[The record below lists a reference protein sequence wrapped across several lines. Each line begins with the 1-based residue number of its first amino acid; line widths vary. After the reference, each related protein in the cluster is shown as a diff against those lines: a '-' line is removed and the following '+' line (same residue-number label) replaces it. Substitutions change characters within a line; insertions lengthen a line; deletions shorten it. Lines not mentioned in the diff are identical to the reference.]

1 MANAI
6 VERRFHTV
14 ESNVH
19 AVMSDM
25 AVPVQYFEEIW
36 KGVVCIHNR
45 LPDQL
50 RERHPHPRPPITKLL
65 PNSLNTSCVTQ
76 AMPES
81 SSHEFWCLGRRG
93 GLIDTR
99 TCFCSIGHL
108 ARPRSCATTTASRK
122 HFHTLISNRTQFR
135 LLASSN
141 KKEGFGPT

>member
-25 AVPVQYFEEIW
+25 AVPMQYFEEIW

-50 RERHPHPRPPITKLL
+50 RERHPHPRPPITHHEALAEFAEHKLCY
-65 PNSLNTSCVTQ
+65 TSN
-76 AMPES
+76 
-81 SSHEFWCLGRRG
+81 
-93 GLIDTR
+93 
-99 TCFCSIGHL
+99 
-108 ARPRSCATTTASRK
+108 ARI
-122 HFHTLISNRTQFR
+122 FIS
-135 LLASSN
+135 
-141 KKEGFGPT
+141 